1 MAVGDVTP
9 IPVFPLTS
17 ITNGEES
24 GFVLSST
31 TKAFPDPVCVI
42 LTKSDDEFPLNHVVP
57 VIPLT
62 VKLPVI
68 IVFPLTL
75 NPKFVTPVNELF

>member
-9 IPVFPLTS
+9 IPVFPLAS
-17 ITNGEES
+17 ITNGDES

-31 TKAFPDPVCVI
+31 TKAFPDPVCVT
-42 LTKSDDEFPLNHVVP
+42 LTKSDDESPLNHVVP

-62 VKLPVI
+62 VK
-68 IVFPLTL
+68 FPSITTF
-75 NPKFVTPVNELF
+75 P